1 MLGRL
6 RTLVVLAVLA
16 IAAAGAGLTALQPLD
31 RDESRFAQASIQ
43 MMESG
48 DYLRISFQDDARN
61 KKPAGIYWL
70 QVASVKLFSSPE
82 AREIWAFRLPSI
94 LGVLIAVFAT
104 YGAGCVLVG
113 RKAAFAG
120 AALLAVGVLVGIE
133 GGIAKTDAML
143 LGMTT
148 LAMAALAALYEGRSR
163 WYGVVFWFALAGG
176 VLIKGPVT
184 PMVAALAL
192 ALLYLFDRRI
202 RWLSPL
208 LWWPGPLLAVLMV
221 GPWLYFMQTA
231 TEGAFL
237 LEAFG
242 EDLGPKLV
250 SGHESHGGFPGVHLL
265 LVWFLFFP
273 GVVFLLP
280 GITMA
285 IRACFRPYADA
296 EAAGLRFLA
305 VWALPSWIVF
315 ELLPT
320 KLPHYVLPLYP
331 ALALMAGAA
340 FNALVDKRA
349 PIVAQLISTVVFAL
363 VGGLYALGLVLL
375 PYLLNSGVIVGAEFN
390 QVMEL
395 LERVPT
401 VEKLAPLVIAGGLL
415 LTPILFWRA
424 PRTILA
430 VTLAA
435 GLAWHWS
442 ARAFIVP
449 SLESLNVSGRISNT
463 LEALSLHPRL
473 SPAGALPLVSAGY
486 TEPSLVFL
494 TRTDT
499 ILAADGA
506 EAARLA
512 AEESGRATLVEAAE
526 REAFET
532 QLATL
537 GATAVVVAEINGL
550 NYSHGAP
557 VSITIYRTTQRARR
571 PPTREP
577 SATGGAGLGER

>member
-6 RTLVVLAVLA
+6 RTLAVLAVLA
-16 IAAAGAGLTALQPLD
+16 VAAAGAGLYTLQPLD
-31 RDESRFAQASIQ
+31 RDEARFAQASVQ

-48 DYLRISFQDDARN
+48 DYIRISFQDEPRN

-70 QVASVKLFSSPE
+70 QTISVHAFSSPE
-82 AREIWAFRLPSI
+82 ARQIWAYRLPSV
-94 LGVLIAVFAT
+94 LGLLIAVLAT

-120 AALLAVGVLVGIE
+120 AALLAVSVLAGIE

-143 LGMTT
+143 LGMTA
-148 LAMAALAALYEGRSR
+148 LALAALAALYEGRSR
-163 WYGVVFWFALAGG
+163 WYGVLFWFAIAGG

-192 ALLYLFDRRI
+192 LLLYAFDRRI
-202 RWLSPL
+202 RWLGPL
-208 LWWPGPLLAVLMV
+208 IFWPGPLLAVLMV
-221 GPWLYFMQTA
+221 GPWIYFMQKA
-231 TEGAFL
+231 TGGAFL
-237 LEAFG
+237 IDAFSQ
-242 EDLGPKLV
+242 DLGPKLV
-250 SGHESHGGFPGVHLL
+250 SGQESHGSPPGYHML

-273 GVVFLLP
+273 GVVFLAP
-280 GITMA
+280 GIMMA
-285 IRACFRPYADA
+285 VRACFRPYADA

-305 VWALPSWIVF
+305 CWALPSWIVF

-340 FNALVDKRA
+340 YNALADRRI
-349 PIVAQLISTVVFAL
+349 PIVAQLLSTLVFAL
-363 VGGLYALGLVLL
+363 AGGLYALVLILL
-375 PYLLNSGVIVGAEFN
+375 PYLLNSGVALDPEFN
-390 QVMEL
+390 RVMEL
-395 LERVPT
+395 LESVPP

-415 LTPILFWRA
+415 LIPIMFWRA
-424 PRTILA
+424 PRTILVVA
-430 VTLAA
+430 LVA

-442 ARAFIVP
+442 ARCFIAP
-449 SLESLNVSGRISNT
+449 SLETLDVSRRISST

-473 SPAGALPLVSAGY
+473 SPLTPGPLVSAGY
-486 TEPSLVFL
+486 SEPSLVFL

-499 ILAADGA
+499 VLAADGA

-532 QLATL
+532 QLEAL

-550 NYSHGAP
+550 NYSRGDP

-571 PPTREP
+571 PQREP
-577 SATGGAGLGER
+577 GAAGGAGLGER